1 MPETAMKPV
10 RYRLYTDAE
19 LGKLSERVQ
28 QALADW
34 GKGWLADALCSIDA
48 PVAHAGNSADS
59 DAIHWLTA
67 DVDNRTALAIGS
79 PQSWTQN
86 VGVLLAGAADP
97 AAAEGTPAAP
107 IMQHLADTL
116 LHSLAA
122 ALLQAAGAAFDPAR
136 VSWGKGILPRDEP
149 SRPGSGWVAIG
160 CRFGS
165 VDQSLLL
172 FSPTLV
178 YGLIGTEP
186 PRLRQSAPSAAVPV
200 RRAVELQPVVLEV
213 IAGEAELTLRDLQT
227 LEVGDVIRLDRRL
240 DELLRLGVLGGEA
253 VCSGHLGAA
262 KGHKA
267 VQLLFTE

>member
-1 MPETAMKPV
+1 MQKTAMKPV

-19 LGKLSERVQ
+19 LGKLSERAQ

-34 GKGWLADALCSIDA
+34 GKDWLSDALCSIDA
-48 PVAHAGNSADS
+48 PAAHAGNSADS
-59 DAIHWLTA
+59 AAIRWLTA
-67 DVDNRTALAIGS
+67 DVDDRTALAIGS
-79 PQSWTQN
+79 PLSWTQK
-86 VGVLLAGAADP
+86 VGALLAGAAELG
-97 AAAEGTPAAP
+97 AEGAPASP
-107 IMQHLADTL
+107 VSQHLADTL

-136 VSWGKGILPRDEP
+136 VFWGERTLSLREES
-149 SRPGSGWVAIG
+149 SRPGSGWVAVS
-160 CRFGS
+160 CRFDS
-165 VDQSLLL
+165 ADQSLLL
-172 FSPTLV
+172 FSPALV
-178 YGLIGTEP
+178 SGFIGAEPGL
-186 PRLRQSAPSAAVPV
+186 RKSAPAAAVPV

-213 IAGEAELTLRDLQT
+213 IAGGAELTLRDLQT

>member
-1 MPETAMKPV
+1 MKPV

-19 LGKLSERVQ
+19 LGKLSERVR
-28 QALADW
+28 QALVDW
-34 GKGWLADALCSIDA
+34 GKDWLSDAMCSIDVHA
-48 PVAHAGNSADS
+48 AHAGNSADS
-59 DAIHWLTA
+59 AAIRWLTA
-67 DVDNRTALAIGS
+67 DVDSRTALAIGS
-79 PQSWTQN
+79 PLSWTQK
-86 VGVLLAGAADP
+86 VGALLAGAAELG
-97 AAAEGTPAAP
+97 AEGTPASP
-107 IMQHLADTL
+107 ITQHLADTL
-116 LHSLAA
+116 LRSLAA
-122 ALLQAAGAAFDPAR
+122 ALLQAAGAVFDPAR
-136 VSWGKGILPRDEP
+136 VSWDERAAP
-149 SRPGSGWVAIG
+149 SLREESSRPGSGWVIVR
-160 CRFGS
+160 CRFDS

-172 FSPTLV
+172 LSPVLV
-178 YGLIGTEP
+178 SGFIGAE
-186 PRLRQSAPSAAVPV
+186 PRLRKSMPAAAVPV